1 MSDGILKK
9 KQDTHRSTPVF
20 PVASEIVLIFIL
32 LIIVGGLAMHFALRE
47 ELLRYE
53 TSMYRLC
60 MEQLLE
66 AEAEHFLAFD
76 AKYGTGPVEMKELE
90 EVRNETYASEDVSF
104 TGDLAFGFTE
114 WEKTR
119 RRNSIHLRYV
129 FSDGTGSLTEL
140 RVHSGTVSAIPP
152 ESELGQALLKV
163 IHDRRIEEVVLGTGE
178 KKQRIRMLPLRIFSP
193 VKYGDTLLSH
203 GGRRSM
209 AVICTSLYESQ
220 ELRNSRQRGM
230 MISLIPL
237 SGLILFAVIVSGML
251 YYSLR
256 VFKPIQASMEA
267 IRRGEAEKAEEEG
280 RKVRELMS
288 TPEIRELQDNV
299 QLMFLSIREY
309 GANVSSIIKE
319 YEPLLPA
326 ALLKWFGK
334 DDIREICPGD
344 EAVMNGIS
352 VYVGLENAPG
362 QGDVPFRDR
371 NLVISGAVDAASFLG
386 GTVVAIGYHHIRAVF
401 TEEVKARVPDFIRE
415 VRNLELQGTGV
426 RRIRI
431 SCSEGKSVLSVIGV
445 RQRMA
450 VRQDQKTVD
459 LLSEMDRLQETYRLE
474 PLFTG
479 NGSAA
484 TPESRELWKLS
495 GGEDLYELLSGK
507 EESAARK
514 RGTKARWEKAM
525 GLLRQEKYSEAVEG
539 FGAVLRA
546 DKSDGAAGYLL
557 EYCEKKKE
565 QQGQE

>member
-1 MSDGILKK
+1 MSDGILKEK
-9 KQDTHRSTPVF
+9 REKRRNTPFF

-53 TSMYRLC
+53 TGMYRLS

-76 AKYGTGPVEMKELE
+76 AKSGTDPVDMKELE
-90 EVRNETYASEDVSF
+90 EVRNAAYASEDISF
-104 TGDLAFGFTE
+104 TGALAFGFTE

-119 RRNSIHLRYV
+119 RRNSILLKYV

-140 RVHSGTVSAIPP
+140 NVHSGTASAVDP
-152 ESELGQALLKV
+152 ESELGQALMKV
-163 IHDRRIEEVVLGTGE
+163 IHDRKIEEAVLGTGE
-178 KKQRIRMLPLRIFSP
+178 KKQRIRMLPMRIFSP
-193 VKYGDTLLSH
+193 VKYGNTILSH
-203 GGRRSM
+203 GGRSSM
-209 AVICTSLYESQ
+209 AVICTSFYESQ
-220 ELRNSRQRGM
+220 ELRNSRRRGM

-237 SGLILFAVIVSGML
+237 SGLILFAVLVSAMI

-256 VFKPIQASMEA
+256 VFKPIQASLEA

-319 YEPLLPA
+319 YEPLLPG

-344 EAVMNGIS
+344 EAVINGIS
-352 VYVGLENAPG
+352 VYVGLEDAPG
-362 QGDVPFRDR
+362 QGDVPFQDR
-371 NLVISGAVDAASFLG
+371 NKVISGAVDAASLLG
-386 GTVVAIGYHHIRAVF
+386 GTVVAIGYRHIRAIF
-401 TEEVKARVPDFIRE
+401 TEEVKTKVPDFIRE
-415 VRNLELQGTGV
+415 VRDLDLQGTGV

-431 SCSEGKSVLSVIGV
+431 SCSEGNSVISVIGV
-445 RQRMA
+445 RERMTL
-450 VRQDQKTVD
+450 RQDQKTVD
-459 LLSEMDRLQETYRLE
+459 LLAEMDRLQEMYRLE

-479 NGSAA
+479 KDPAA
-484 TPESRELWKLS
+484 MPDFRELWKLS
-495 GGEDLYELLSGK
+495 GGEELYELLNGK
-507 EESAARK
+507 EDSAARK
-514 RGTKARWEKAM
+514 RGTKARWVKALD
-525 GLLRQEKYSEAVEG
+525 LLNQEKYGEAVEG

-557 EYCEKKKE
+557 EYCEKEKE
-565 QQGQE
+565 QQG

>member
-9 KQDTHRSTPVF
+9 KQDTHRSIPVF

-32 LIIVGGLAMHFALRE
+32 LIIIGGLAMHFALRE

-53 TSMYRLC
+53 TGMYRLS
-60 MEQLLE
+60 MERLLE

-76 AKYGTGPVEMKELE
+76 AKSGTGPVDMKGLE
-90 EVRNETYASEDVSF
+90 EVRNEAYSSGDISF
-104 TGDLAFGFTE
+104 TGALAFGFTE
-114 WEKTR
+114 WERTR
-119 RRNSIHLRYV
+119 RRNSIDSSYV
-129 FSDGTGSLTEL
+129 VSDGTGSLTEL
-140 RVHSGTVSAIPP
+140 DVHSGTSSVIDP
-152 ESELGQALLKV
+152 ESELGQALMKV
-163 IHDRRIEEVVLGTGE
+163 IHDRKIEDAVLETGE
-178 KKQRIRMLPLRIFSP
+178 NRERIRMLPLKIASP
-193 VKYGDTLLSH
+193 VKYGETILSQ
-203 GGRRSM
+203 GGRRSTT
-209 AVICTSLYESQ
+209 VICASYYEAQ
-220 ELRNSRQRGM
+220 ELKNSRRRGM
-230 MISLIPL
+230 MISVIPL
-237 SGLILFAVIVSGML
+237 SGLILFAVLVSVMI

-267 IRRGEAEKAEEEG
+267 IRRGEVEKAEEEG

-288 TPEIRELQDNV
+288 TPEVRELQDNV

-352 VYVGLENAPG
+352 VYVGLEDVPG
-362 QGDVPFRDR
+362 QGDVPFRER
-371 NLVISGAVDAASFLG
+371 NKLISGTVDTASLLG

-401 TEEVKARVPDFIRE
+401 TEEVKAKVPDFIRE

-484 TPESRELWKLS
+484 MPESRELWKLS

-514 RGTKARWEKAM
+514 RGAKARWEKAM

>member
-1 MSDGILKK
+1 MSDGILKE
-9 KQDTHRSTPVF
+9 KQEKRRNTPFF

-32 LIIVGGLAMHFALRE
+32 LIIAGGLAMHFALRE

-53 TSMYRLC
+53 TSMYRLS

-66 AEAEHFLAFD
+66 AEAEHILSFD
-76 AKYGTGPVEMKELE
+76 RKAGTDSIDMKELE
-90 EVRNETYASEDVSF
+90 EVRNETFASEDISF
-104 TGDLAFGFTE
+104 TGALAFGFTG

-119 RRNSIHLRYV
+119 RRNSIHLSYV

-140 RVHSGTVSAIPP
+140 SVHTGISSAVDPD
-152 ESELGQALLKV
+152 SELGQALLKV
-163 IHDRRIEEVVLGTGE
+163 IHDRKTEEAVLETGE
-178 KKQRIRMLPLRIFSP
+178 KKQRIRMLPIKVFSP
-193 VKYGDTLLSH
+193 VKYGDTLLCH
-203 GGRRSM
+203 GGRRSS
-209 AVICTSLYESQ
+209 AVICASYYEMQ
-220 ELRNSRQRGM
+220 ELKNSRRRGM
-230 MISLIPL
+230 MISLISL
-237 SGLILFAVIVSGML
+237 SGLILFAVLVSAML
-251 YYSLR
+251 YFSLR

-288 TPEIRELQDNV
+288 TPEVRELQDNV

-309 GANVSSIIKE
+309 SANVRSIIKE
-319 YEPLLPA
+319 YEPLLPG
-326 ALLKWFGK
+326 ALLKWFEK

-344 EAVMNGIS
+344 EAVLNGIS
-352 VYVGLENAPG
+352 VYVGLEDAPG

-371 NLVISGAVDAASFLG
+371 NRLISGAVDAASLLG
-386 GTVVAIGYHHIRAVF
+386 GTVVAIGYRHFRAVF
-401 TEEVKARVPDFIRE
+401 TEESKTKVPDFIRE
-415 VRNLELQGTGV
+415 VRDLELQGTGV

-445 RQRMA
+445 RERMA
-450 VRQDQKTVD
+450 LRQDQKTIE

-479 NGSAA
+479 MEPAA
-484 TPESRELWKLS
+484 MPENRELWELS
-495 GGEDLYELLSGK
+495 GGEDLYELLNGK
-507 EESAARK
+507 DESAARK
-514 RGTKARWEKAM
+514 RGTKARWEKAL
-525 GLLRQEKYSEAVEG
+525 GLFRQEKYSEAVDG